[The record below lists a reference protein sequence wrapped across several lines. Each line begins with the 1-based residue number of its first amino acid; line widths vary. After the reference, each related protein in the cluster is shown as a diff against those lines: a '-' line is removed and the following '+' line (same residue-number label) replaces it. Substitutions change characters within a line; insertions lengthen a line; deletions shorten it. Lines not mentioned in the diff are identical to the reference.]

1 MQIAVKDMSGK
12 EVKTIELNDKVFAVD
27 LNDHVL
33 HHVVKGY
40 LANKRQGTHATKTRA
55 FVSGGGRKP
64 FRQKG
69 TGNARQGTTRSPHYP
84 GGAVSHG
91 PQPRDYT
98 QKLNKKTKLLALKV
112 ALSDKARNGKLVV
125 VDKFAIDS
133 FSTKKV
139 VSSMVAL
146 KAERATLSDA
156 ADNQFLYRSARNI
169 NGAAVKKAADI
180 NAEDILRYE
189 SLIISE
195 EAVNALTAR
204 LEGVQ

>member
-1 MQIAVKDMSGK
+1 MQIAVKDMTGK
-12 EVKTIELNDKVFAVD
+12 EVKTIELSDKVFGVE

-33 HHVVKGY
+33 HHVIKGY

-98 QKLNKKTKLLALKV
+98 QKLNKKTRLLALKV
-112 ALSDKARNGKLVV
+112 ALSDKARNGNLVV
-125 VDKFAIDS
+125 VDQFKLDG
-133 FSTKKV
+133 FSTKNIV
-139 VSSMVAL
+139 QALAALNVS
-146 KAERATLSDA
+146 RATISDA
-156 ADNQFLYRSARNI
+156 EDNLFLVRSARNI
-169 NGAAVKKAADI
+169 NGAAVKKAAEV
-180 NAEDILRYE
+180 NAEDVLRFE
-189 SLIISE
+189 NFIISE
-195 EAVNALTAR
+195 DAVKALTAR
-204 LEGVQ
+204 LEGVN